1 MAGGWAD
8 HARRMVAKRCR
19 NPAYRA
25 GAPRLRQA
33 WPKGGTAVDRW
44 LTEFVKL
51 WVVIDPI
58 GTLPVFLAVTAGLS
72 AAAARRIALHGSLVA
87 FLVLLFFVLLGQVL
101 LTAMDIELSSFQIAG
116 NIVLFLFALT
126 MIFGESKL
134 EEDQKLL
141 RSSDLEKAVYPLA
154 IPSIASPGAMLTVMT
169 VTDNSKFS
177 LAEQAET
184 VLQIAIIFAIL
195 LVLLFSASRIIAV
208 IGNAGASVIS
218 RVMGLILASVA
229 VDGIIKAMRVVLA
242 G

>member
-1 MAGGWAD
+1 ME
-8 HARRMVAKRCR
+8 
-19 NPAYRA
+19 
-25 GAPRLRQA
+25 
-33 WPKGGTAVDRW
+33 RW
-44 LTEFVKL
+44 ITEFVKL

-58 GTLPVFLAVTAGLS
+58 GTLPVFLAVTAGMG
-72 AAAARRIALHGSLVA
+72 AAAARRIALQGALVA
-87 FLVLLFFVLLGQVL
+87 FLVLFFFVVLGQIL

-169 VTDNSKFS
+169 ITDNTKFS
-177 LAEQAET
+177 VIEQAET
-184 VLQIAIIFAIL
+184 VVQIAIIFAIL
-195 LVLLFSASRIIAV
+195 LVLLFCAARIIAV
-208 IGNAGASVIS
+208 IGNAGASIIS

-229 VDGIIKAMRVVLA
+229 VDGIVKAVKTVIA
-242 G
+242 A

>member
-1 MAGGWAD
+1 ME
-8 HARRMVAKRCR
+8 
-19 NPAYRA
+19 
-25 GAPRLRQA
+25 
-33 WPKGGTAVDRW
+33 RW
-44 LTEFVKL
+44 LSEFIKL

-72 AAAARRIALHGSLVA
+72 AAAARRIALHGTLVA

-141 RSSDLEKAVYPLA
+141 RSADLEKAVYPLA

-169 VTDNSKFS
+169 VTDNSKIS

-184 VLQIAIIFAIL
+184 VVQIVIILAML
-195 LVLLFSASRIIAV
+195 LVLLFCASRIIAI

-229 VDGIIKAMRVVLA
+229 VDGIIKAIKVVLA
-242 G
+242 S

>member
-1 MAGGWAD
+1 ML
-8 HARRMVAKRCR
+8 
-19 NPAYRA
+19 Y
-25 GAPRLRQA
+25 GAPDA
-33 WPKGGTAVDRW
+33 GDSMERW

-72 AAAARRIALHGSLVA
+72 AAAARRIAIQGSLVA
-87 FLVLLFFVLLGQVL
+87 FLVLLFFVVLGQIL

-169 VTDNSKFS
+169 ITDNSRFS
-177 LAEQAET
+177 IAEQAET
-184 VLQIAIIFAIL
+184 VVQIAIIFA
-195 LVLLFSASRIIAV
+195 VLLGLLFCASRIIAV

-229 VDGIIKAMRVVLA
+229 VDGIIKAVKIVLM

>member
-1 MAGGWAD
+1 ME
-8 HARRMVAKRCR
+8 
-19 NPAYRA
+19 
-25 GAPRLRQA
+25 
-33 WPKGGTAVDRW
+33 RW

-58 GTLPVFLAVTAGLS
+58 GTLPVFLAVTAGMG
-72 AAAARRIALHGSLVA
+72 AAAARRIALQGSLVA

-126 MIFGESKL
+126 MIFGASKL

-177 LAEQAET
+177 IAEQAET
-184 VLQIAIIFAIL
+184 IVQIAIIFAIM

-229 VDGIIKAMRVVLA
+229 VDGIIKAMRIVLA
-242 G
+242 GS

>member
-1 MAGGWAD
+1 ME
-8 HARRMVAKRCR
+8 
-19 NPAYRA
+19 
-25 GAPRLRQA
+25 
-33 WPKGGTAVDRW
+33 RW

-72 AAAARRIALHGSLVA
+72 AAAARRIAIQGSLVA
-87 FLVLLFFVLLGQVL
+87 FLVLLFFVVLGQIL

-169 VTDNSKFS
+169 ITDNSRFS
-177 LAEQAET
+177 IAEQAET
-184 VLQIAIIFAIL
+184 VVQIAIIFAIL
-195 LVLLFSASRIIAV
+195 LGLLFCASRIIAV

-229 VDGIIKAMRVVLA
+229 VDGIIRAVKIVVM

>member
-1 MAGGWAD
+1 MSVSKTKTGALLA
-8 HARRMVAKRCR
+8 A
-19 NPAYRA
+19 PAMLYM
-25 GAPRLRQA
+25 
-33 WPKGGTAVDRW
+33 
-44 LTEFVKL
+44 
-51 WVVIDPI
+51 
-58 GTLPVFLAVTAGLS
+58 
-72 AAAARRIALHGSLVA
+72 LV
-87 FLVLLFFVLLGQVL
+87 FFVVLGQIL
-101 LTAMDIELSSFQIAG
+101 LNAMEIELSSFQIAG

-177 LAEQAET
+177 IPEQMETLVQIGLILA
-184 VLQIAIIFAIL
+184 L
-195 LVLLFSASRIIAV
+195 LLLLLFGASRIIAV

-229 VDGIIKAMRVVLA
+229 VDGIIKALRVVLT

>member
-1 MAGGWAD
+1 
-8 HARRMVAKRCR
+8 VE
-19 NPAYRA
+19 
-25 GAPRLRQA
+25 
-33 WPKGGTAVDRW
+33 RW

-51 WVVIDPI
+51 WVGIDPI

-72 AAAARRIALHGSLVA
+72 AASARRVAMHGTLVA
-87 FLVLLFFVLLGQVL
+87 FLVLLFFILLGQIL
-101 LTAMDIELSSFQIAG
+101 LNAMEIELSSFQIAG

-169 VTDNSKFS
+169 VTDNATFS
-177 LAEQAET
+177 IVEQAET
-184 VLQIAIIFAIL
+184 LVQVSLIL
-195 LVLLFSASRIIAV
+195 AVLLLLLFCASRIIAI

-229 VDGIIKAMRVVLA
+229 VDGFIKAVRVVV

>member
-1 MAGGWAD
+1 MF
-8 HARRMVAKRCR
+8 
-19 NPAYRA
+19 
-25 GAPRLRQA
+25 
-33 WPKGGTAVDRW
+33 
-44 LTEFVKL
+44 TEIVKL

-72 AAAARRIALHGSLVA
+72 ASAARAVAIRGTLVA
-87 FLVLLFFVLLGQVL
+87 FGVLLFFVVGGQVM
-101 LTAMDIELSSFQIAG
+101 LTAMEIELTSFEIAG

-134 EEDQKLL
+134 DEDKKLI
-141 RSSDLEKAVYPLA
+141 RSSDLERAVYPLA

-169 VTDNSKFS
+169 ITDNSRFS
-177 LAEQAET
+177 VREQAET
-184 VLQIAIIFAIL
+184 VAQIALILAIT
-195 LVLLFSASRIIAV
+195 LVLMFAASRIIAL

-229 VDGIIKAMRVVLA
+229 VDGIVKALKVVMS

>member
-1 MAGGWAD
+1 ME
-8 HARRMVAKRCR
+8 
-19 NPAYRA
+19 
-25 GAPRLRQA
+25 
-33 WPKGGTAVDRW
+33 RW
-44 LTEFVKL
+44 ITEFVKL

-58 GTLPVFLAVTAGLS
+58 GTLPVFLAVTAGMG
-72 AAAARRIALHGSLVA
+72 AAAARRIALQGALVA
-87 FLVLLFFVLLGQVL
+87 FLVLFFFVVLGQIL

-169 VTDNSKFS
+169 ITDNTKFS
-177 LAEQAET
+177 VIEQAET
-184 VLQIAIIFAIL
+184 VVQIAIIFAIL
-195 LVLLFSASRIIAV
+195 LVLLFCAARIIAV
-208 IGNAGASVIS
+208 IGNAGASIIS

-229 VDGIIKAMRVVLA
+229 VDGIVKAMRVVLA

>member
-1 MAGGWAD
+1 ME
-8 HARRMVAKRCR
+8 
-19 NPAYRA
+19 
-25 GAPRLRQA
+25 
-33 WPKGGTAVDRW
+33 RW
-44 LTEFVKL
+44 LTEIVKL

-58 GTLPVFLAVTAGLS
+58 GTLPVFLAVTAGMS
-72 AAAARRIALHGSLVA
+72 AASARRVALHGTLVA
-87 FLVLLFFVLLGQVL
+87 FLVLLFFILLGQIL
-101 LTAMDIELSSFQIAG
+101 LTAMDIELASFQIAG

-141 RSSDLEKAVYPLA
+141 RSSDLERAVYPLA

-169 VTDNSKFS
+169 VTDNAMFS
-177 LAEQAET
+177 VTEQAET
-184 VLQIAIIFAIL
+184 VGQVLIILAML
-195 LVLLFSASRIIAV
+195 LVLLLCASRIIAV

-229 VDGIIKAMRVVLA
+229 VDGFVKAARVVIA

>member
-1 MAGGWAD
+1 MLYGT
-8 HARRMVAKRCR
+8 
-19 NPAYRA
+19 
-25 GAPRLRQA
+25 
-33 WPKGGTAVDRW
+33 GTAGDSMERW

-58 GTLPVFLAVTAGLS
+58 GTLPVFLAVTAGLDAS
-72 AAAARRIALHGSLVA
+72 AARRIALQGSLVA
-87 FLVLLFFVLLGQVL
+87 FVVLLFFIMLGQIL

-134 EEDQKLL
+134 EEDRKLL
-141 RSSDLEKAVYPLA
+141 SSSDIEKAVYPLA

-177 LAEQAET
+177 LVEQTET
-184 VLQIAIIFAIL
+184 VIQIAIIFAIML
-195 LVLLFSASRIIAV
+195 GLLFSASRIIAV

-229 VDGIIKAMRVVLA
+229 VDGIIKAVRVVLT

>member
-1 MAGGWAD
+1 ME
-8 HARRMVAKRCR
+8 
-19 NPAYRA
+19 
-25 GAPRLRQA
+25 
-33 WPKGGTAVDRW
+33 RW

-58 GTLPVFLAVTAGLS
+58 GTLPVFLAVTAGM
-72 AAAARRIALHGSLVA
+72 AAGSARRVAIQGTLVA
-87 FLVLLFFVLLGQVL
+87 FAGLVFFVVLGQIL
-101 LTAMDIELSSFQIAG
+101 LNAMEIELSSFQIAG

-177 LAEQAET
+177 IPEQMETLVQIGLILA
-184 VLQIAIIFAIL
+184 L
-195 LVLLFSASRIIAV
+195 LLLLLFGASRIIAV

-229 VDGIIKAMRVVLA
+229 VDGIIKALRVVLT

>member
-1 MAGGWAD
+1 ME
-8 HARRMVAKRCR
+8 
-19 NPAYRA
+19 
-25 GAPRLRQA
+25 
-33 WPKGGTAVDRW
+33 RW
-44 LTEFVKL
+44 ITEFVKL

-58 GTLPVFLAVTAGLS
+58 GTLPVFLAVTAGMG
-72 AAAARRIALHGSLVA
+72 AAAARRIALQGALVA

-116 NIVLFLFALT
+116 NIVLFLFALS
-126 MIFGESKL
+126 MIFGELKL

-177 LAEQAET
+177 IAEQTET
-184 VLQIAIIFAIL
+184 VIQIAIIFAIL
-195 LVLLFSASRIIAV
+195 LGLLLCASRIIAI
-208 IGNAGASVIS
+208 IGNAGASIIS

-229 VDGIIKAMRVVLA
+229 VDGIVRAMRVVLA